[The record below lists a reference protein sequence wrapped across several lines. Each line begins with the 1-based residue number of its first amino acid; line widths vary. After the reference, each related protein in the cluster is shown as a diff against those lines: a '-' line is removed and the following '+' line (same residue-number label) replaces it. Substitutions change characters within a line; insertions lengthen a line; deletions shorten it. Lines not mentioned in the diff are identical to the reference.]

1 MEEQQGG
8 GAGKEYWFAQDGLG
22 STAAVTKQDGQSAH
36 DYFYA
41 PFGGI
46 IDDNGHP
53 EDSSNWTDP
62 HNHYLLTGKE
72 WDEESRLYY
81 FGARYYPRHS
91 PNGLALGQAMRRPAS
106 G

>member
-1 MEEQQGG
+1 
-8 GAGKEYWFAQDGLG
+8 LG

-41 PFGGI
+41 SYGGI
-46 IDDNGHP
+46 LDDNGHP

-81 FGARYYPRHS
+81 PSAGS
-91 PNGLALGQAMRRPAS
+91 GQALARGTTPGIAC